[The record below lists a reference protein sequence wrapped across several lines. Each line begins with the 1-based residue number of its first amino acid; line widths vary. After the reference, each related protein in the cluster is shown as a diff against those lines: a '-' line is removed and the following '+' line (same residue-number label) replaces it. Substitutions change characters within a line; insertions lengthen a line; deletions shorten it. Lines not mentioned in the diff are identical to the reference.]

1 MSIGD
6 HKLRLMK
13 QTLILI
19 VIAILISCQSNKTN
33 KMDESN
39 QNDSVSNQDSTYHAL
54 SDTENLS
61 LWNTIDKINNELS
74 KLDKYPS
81 IDVLERLFKES
92 VTISNSNE
100 LSDEFNNLRSEAY
113 DSDNF
118 SIIDQYVNRCKPA
131 ITVAIMGESN
141 NMGVN
146 IDYFI
151 TICRPKTAEYNFFE
165 LAKDGFYTSS
175 NLSVGTAEFPEWI
188 EQTESSFQG
197 IVVTEKAKTYL
208 QKWQSIQ
215 KNQKGFLRDI
225 ADTTI
230 YCLQIE
236 INNNL
241 ENKKESSIPA
251 EAVIGDFDGDSIT
264 EYVWLVPPK
273 FPKEQNEDNFG
284 DCDGLCECYLMF
296 SNDKIPPIKLEN
308 CIGGT
313 PVNEGDLNN
322 DGADEVGIL
331 PQWWT
336 SCWRNY
342 QVYTLRNNKWKYVVA
357 PFPTHCNQWEE
368 GVDAIKKDNSKQG
381 YVIIHYS
388 LFTDEDIV
396 VLSKSVQVER

>member
-1 MSIGD
+1 M
-6 HKLRLMK
+6 
-13 QTLILI
+13 
-19 VIAILISCQSNKTN
+19 
-33 KMDESN
+33 
-39 QNDSVSNQDSTYHAL
+39 
-54 SDTENLS
+54 S

-165 LAKDGFYTSS
+165 LAKDGFYRSS
-175 NLSVGTAEFPEWI
+175 NLSIGTAEFPEWI

-322 DGADEVGIL
+322 DGADEIGIL
-331 PQWWT
+331 PEWWT
-336 SCWRNY
+336 SCWRDY
-342 QVYTLRNNKWKYVVA
+342 HVYTFRNNEWKYVVA
-357 PFPTHCNQWEE
+357 PFATHCNQWEE
-368 GVDAIKKDNSKQG
+368 GVDAIKKDDSKQG
-381 YVIIHYS
+381 YVIINYS
-388 LFTDEDIV
+388 YFTGEETV
-396 VLSKSVQVER
+396 TLSKSVVAKR